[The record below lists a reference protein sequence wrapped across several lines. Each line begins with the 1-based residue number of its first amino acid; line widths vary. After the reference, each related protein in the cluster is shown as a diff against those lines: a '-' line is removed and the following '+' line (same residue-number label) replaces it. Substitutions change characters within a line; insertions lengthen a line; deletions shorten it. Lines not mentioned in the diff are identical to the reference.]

1 VLIVVCH
8 EMSQDFQSPRMATLR
23 ISIADFL
30 KTNKA
35 LSEGSVWER
44 AEWHMNFNVSLS
56 HF

>member
-1 VLIVVCH
+1 MLIVVCH